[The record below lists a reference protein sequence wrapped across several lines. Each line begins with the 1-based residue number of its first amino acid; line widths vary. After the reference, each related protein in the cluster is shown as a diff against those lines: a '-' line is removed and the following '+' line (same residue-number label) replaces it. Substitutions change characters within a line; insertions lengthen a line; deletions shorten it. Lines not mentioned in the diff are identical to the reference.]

1 MVRFCRLGPAGPRR
15 RTGVSGGD
23 ARMRIIVGL
32 GNPGRK
38 YDWTPHNLGFQAV
51 DLLAERWNIRVTR
64 PEAQSLIGL
73 GRIAGEEAVVAK
85 PQTYMNSSGHAVAD
99 LLERHEA
106 DASEL
111 IVVSDEIAL
120 PWSMIRIRERGSAG
134 GHNGLKSVIGALGT
148 DEFLRVRLGI
158 RPKFPVLDLATYDL
172 SPMGKD
178 VRKVAEEMIA
188 GAADAVEM
196 ILADGV
202 SRAMAKFNRKVEPE
216 EAAAESS

>member
-1 MVRFCRLGPAGPRR
+1 
-15 RTGVSGGD
+15 
-23 ARMRIIVGL
+23 MRIIVGL